1 MEKIGFE
8 LPFIWELLDF
18 CACASGD
25 AMGDM
30 ELLVCPAAASTEG
43 EFVMSLCSQTLWVG
57 CNFMSGFLLTGDV
70 CDNLNNLRSAHK

>member
-1 MEKIGFE
+1 MDKIQMEKIGFE
-8 LPFIWELLDF
+8 LPSVWDPLGC
-18 CACASGD
+18 CACTPGD

-30 ELLVCPAAASTEG
+30 ELLVCPAATSTED

-70 CDNLNNLRSAHK
+70 CDN